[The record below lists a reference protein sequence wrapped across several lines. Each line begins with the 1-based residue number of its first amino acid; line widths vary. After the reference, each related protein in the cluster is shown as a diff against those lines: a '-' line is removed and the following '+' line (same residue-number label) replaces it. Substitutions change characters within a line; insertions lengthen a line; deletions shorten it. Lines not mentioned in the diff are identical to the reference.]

1 MISVET
7 QMDGAL
13 LEVELSGEI
22 TAQDYDTVLISAV
35 EKALERHDRIRLM
48 MSFGQEFQGYDLSAA
63 WADSKLGLSHWSGFD
78 RIAVVTDTRWLRSSI
93 RLAAPIMPCPV
104 QVFDLIDAETARR
117 WLRESLGSVH
127 MLDLGGPC
135 LQVKLMGKLD
145 PEVIANAEKDLDAQI
160 RARDGFRLLLDLSEF
175 DGWQGLSALAAHFS
189 LVREHAAIP
198 DRVAVVGD
206 QAWQRAAQHL
216 MSRFLNAES
225 HFFDVSDMEGAKAWL
240 KA

>member
-13 LEVELSGEI
+13 LEVELSEQI
-22 TAQDYDTVLISAV
+22 TAQDYDTVLIPAV
-35 EKALERHDRIRLM
+35 EKALETHDRIRLM
-48 MSFGQEFQGYDLSAA
+48 MTFGQEFQGYDLSAA

-78 RIAVVTDTRWLRSSI
+78 RIAVVTDTGWLRNSI
-93 RLAAPIMPCPV
+93 RLAAPILPCPM

-127 MLDLGGPC
+127 MIDLGGPC

-175 DGWQGLSALAAHFS
+175 DGWQGLSAMVAHFS
-189 LVREHAAIP
+189 LVREHAATP
-198 DRVAVVGD
+198 ERVAVVGD
-206 QAWQRAAQHL
+206 HAWQRAAQHL
-216 MSRFLNAES
+216 MGRFLNADS
-225 HFFDVSDMEGAKAWL
+225 HFFDVSDIEGAKAWL